1 MIPLLKHRGCPEPS
15 LDPAAPPPC
24 RPATSRAASLW
35 LAAVACVATGLSGC
49 DQTPPIRQYTIN
61 TELPAAL
68 HREDRMLGAIVPQ
81 GDQVWFFKLV
91 GPRDAVDSIDSELRE
106 FIQAVRFV
114 DGQPDLATLPEGW
127 VRGGE
132 RAMRFATLLIPASS
146 RELELSVSQLPKSGD
161 WDEQVAMNVNR
172 WREQISLEPS
182 EDRWAGAQPLQNAD
196 SADRAAAGE
205 AAAWVDLT
213 GSMGPGPSMAGLTS
227 GIGATGPGG
236 LPPGHP
242 EIPSGSASPAGSGA
256 ASSGTAENGAAAS
269 SAAGSQPAR
278 SDSAATGGMQ
288 ASDTAASENPSGLKY
303 DAPADWRAGKMS
315 MMRLAAFDIGPED
328 QSAELTIIQAGG
340 DLRGN
345 VDRWLGQI
353 RGDSPPSE
361 VVDAALQDAERLQVD
376 GRDAQRFHLTAG
388 DQTTPESQAIDATI
402 VPLEGGMSL
411 FIKATG
417 PAETLVQQRAAIGE
431 FLTSLRLPD

>member
-1 MIPLLKHRGCPEPS
+1 M
-15 LDPAAPPPC
+15 
-24 RPATSRAASLW
+24 AT
-35 LAAVACVATGLSGC
+35 TGLSGC

-68 HREDRMLGAIVPQ
+68 HSEDRMLGAIVPQ
-81 GDQVWFFKLV
+81 ADEVWFFKLV
-91 GPRDAVDSIDSELRE
+91 GPREAVDPIETELRE
-106 FIQAVRFV
+106 FIEAVRFA
-114 DGQPDLATLPEGW
+114 DGQPDLAALPEGW
-127 VRGGE
+127 IRGGE
-132 RAMRFATLLIPASS
+132 RAMRFATLLIPTPS
-146 RELELSVSQLPKSGD
+146 RELELTVSQLPKTGD

-172 WREQISLEPS
+172 WREQISLESS
-182 EDRWAGAQPLQNAD
+182 EERWAGAQPLQAAD
-196 SADRAAAGE
+196 SGDPADDTAAAGE

-213 GSMGPGPSMAGLTS
+213 GSMGAGPSMSGLMSEMGAG
-227 GIGATGPGG
+227 GRGG

-242 EIPSGSASPAGSGA
+242 EIPSGSANSAGASAAGSSTAGSGA
-256 ASSGTAENGAAAS
+256 AGSPPAS
-269 SAAGSQPAR
+269 
-278 SDSAATGGMQ
+278 SDSATTAD
-288 ASDTAASENPSGLKY
+288 SAASENSAGLKY

-315 MMRLAAFDIGPED
+315 MMRLAAFEFGPED
-328 QSAELTIIQAGG
+328 QVAELTIIQAGG

-353 RGDSPPSE
+353 RGDSPPSD
-361 VVDAALQDAERLQVD
+361 VVDTALQDAERLQV
-376 GRDAQRFHLTAG
+376 GGHDAQRFHLTAG
-388 DQTTPESQAIDATI
+388 DKTTPESQAIDATI

>member
-1 MIPLLKHRGCPEPS
+1 M
-15 LDPAAPPPC
+15 PASC
-24 RPATSRAASLW
+24 RPTPDRSGHPAGCRAASLW
-35 LAAVACVATGLSGC
+35 LATIACVAAGLSGC
-49 DQTPPIRQYTIN
+49 DQPPPIRQYTIN
-61 TELPAAL
+61 TNVPAAL
-68 HREDRMLGAIVPQ
+68 HSEDRMLGAIIPQ

-91 GPRDAVDSIDSELRE
+91 GPRDAVDAVDSELRE
-106 FIQAVRFV
+106 FIQAVQFV

-132 RAMRFATLLIPASS
+132 RAMRFATLLIPTSS
-146 RELELSVSQLPKSGD
+146 RELELSVSQLPKTGD

-182 EDRWAGAQPLQNAD
+182 EERWGGAQPLQDGAD
-196 SADRAAAGE
+196 SGVTASEVAAGGD

-213 GSMGPGPSMAGLTS
+213 GSMGAGPSMAGLMPAM
-227 GIGATGPGG
+227 GAAGGGG

-242 EIPSGSASPAGSGA
+242 EIPSGTASPAAGATAAGGA
-256 ASSGTAENGAAAS
+256 ADSQQPSSDLTTAADAAA
-269 SAAGSQPAR
+269 
-278 SDSAATGGMQ
+278 DMK
-288 ASDTAASENPSGLKY
+288 ASENPGGLKY

-315 MMRLAAFDIGPED
+315 MMRMAAFEFGPED
-328 QSAELTIIQAGG
+328 QVAELTIIQAGG

-361 VVDAALQDAERLQVD
+361 VVDAALEDAERLQVD